1 MTYLCCVYLNS
12 ETVAGM
18 SADERASLQ
27 AASDAYHQEIILHR
41 AYVMARAL
49 APAATART
57 VRQRGNSVQVTDG
70 PFAETREQLAG
81 FLLLRGLDEAEA
93 IRIAQGM
100 PAAAFGS
107 IEVRAVPETD

>member
-1 MTYLCCVYLNS
+1 MTYICCVYLDS
-12 ETVAGM
+12 KTVDGM
-18 SADERASLQ
+18 SSEEMAALEQ
-27 AASDAYHQEIILHR
+27 ASDAYHQTLLSHS

-57 VRQRGNSVQVTDG
+57 IRQRGNSVQVTDG

-81 FLLLRGLDEAEA
+81 FLLLRGIDEAEA

-100 PAAAFGS
+100 PAAAVGS
-107 IEVRAVPETD
+107 VEVRAVPESD